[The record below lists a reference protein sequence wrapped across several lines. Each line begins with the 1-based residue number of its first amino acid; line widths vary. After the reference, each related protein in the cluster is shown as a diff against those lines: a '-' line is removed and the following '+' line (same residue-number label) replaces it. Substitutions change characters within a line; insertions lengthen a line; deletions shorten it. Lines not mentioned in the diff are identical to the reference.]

1 MRLFILFLYFISVF
15 SVNAQRNCTAAAN
28 TAMPVISGQS
38 NSISP
43 EKIITIP
50 VVVHVVYNNTV
61 ENISEAQ
68 IISQINSLNADFAKS
83 NKDFS
88 NVPSVFA
95 KLAANTSIRFELAK
109 TDPMG
114 KSTTGIV
121 RKKSTRMMWS
131 DDDKIKYMANGG
143 STTWDARS
151 YLNIWVCNTVP
162 GLTGY
167 ATFPGADRAVDG
179 IVVRYDAFGTIGK
192 VSAPF
197 NLGRTLTHEVGHWMG
212 LKHLWGDQQ
221 CGDDGIADTPKQR
234 SGNAGT
240 PVFPK
245 TTTCNNSVEG
255 EMFMNF
261 MDFTN
266 DASMGMFTAGQKTA
280 MRAQFEVNGKRN
292 SLLNSKAL
300 APAWNNNMEPE
311 ILTVNSRDIVVYPN
325 PVQSGNIKLL
335 VNINLGSNGKN
346 FAIISS
352 NGQIVKTGHL
362 LEIQEDIDVHSLAPG
377 IYQIRLTDVASNSF
391 TKFVKQ

>member
-1 MRLFILFLYFISVF
+1 MCSSIP
-15 SVNAQRNCTAAAN
+15 VNTTPTYLGQRN
-28 TAMPVISGQS
+28 S
-38 NSISP
+38 NAP
-43 EKIITIP
+43 EKLITIP
-50 VVVHVVYNNTV
+50 VVVHVVYNTV
-61 ENISEAQ
+61 AENISEAQ
-68 IISQINSLNADFAKS
+68 IISQIESLNADFAKS
-83 NKDFS
+83 NTDFS
-88 NVPSVFA
+88 NVPSVFS

-114 KSTTGIV
+114 KPTTGIV
-121 RKKSTRMMWS
+121 RKKSTRMTWT
-131 DDDKIKYMANGG
+131 DDDGVKFLSNGG
-143 STTWDARS
+143 STAWDAKS
-151 YLNIWVCNTVP
+151 YLNIWVCNTVS

-179 IVVRYDAFGTIGK
+179 IVVRYDAFGTTGK
-192 VSAPF
+192 LAAPF

-221 CGDDGIADTPKQR
+221 CGDDGIEDTPKQR
-234 SGNAGT
+234 SANIGS

-245 TTTCNNSVEG
+245 VSACNSSAEG

-266 DASMGMFTAGQKTA
+266 DASMGMFTAGQKSA
-280 MRAQFEVNGKRN
+280 MRAQFDINGKRN

-300 APAWNNNMEPE
+300 SAAWNNGFEPE
-311 ILTVNSRDIVVYPN
+311 VLTVNACEMVVYPN
-325 PVQSGNIKLL
+325 PVHSGNLKLL
-335 VNINLGSNGKN
+335 VNMNLGNNGKN

-362 LEIQEDIDVHSLAPG
+362 LSMEEEINVQTLSPG
-377 IYQIRLTDVASNSF
+377 VYQIRLTDVASNTF

>member
-1 MRLFILFLYFISVF
+1 MRLFILFLSFIIVF
-15 SVNAQRNCTAAAN
+15 SVNAQRNCTSAIN
-28 TAMPVISGQS
+28 MSMPVISTQG
-38 NSISP
+38 NSMSP

-50 VVVHVVYNNTV
+50 VVVHVVYNNIA

-68 IISQINSLNADFAKS
+68 IISQITSLNEDFAKS

-88 NVPSVFA
+88 KVPSVFA

-121 RKKSTRMMWS
+121 RKKTTRMMWT
-131 DDDKIKYMANGG
+131 DDDKIKYLANGG

-167 ATFPGADRAVDG
+167 ATFPGSDKAIDG
-179 IVVRYDAFGTIGK
+179 IVIRYDAFGTIGK
-192 VSAPF
+192 VNAPF

-221 CGDDGIADTPKQR
+221 CGDDGIEDTPKQR
-234 SGNAGT
+234 SGNSGT

-245 TTTCNNSVEG
+245 TTACNNTAEG

-266 DASMGMFTAGQKTA
+266 DASMGMFTDGQKTA
-280 MRAQFEVNGKRN
+280 MRVQFEINGKR
-292 SLLNSKAL
+292 SSFLNSKAL
-300 APAWNNNMEPE
+300 APAWNNNIEPE
-311 ILTVNSRDIVVYPN
+311 ILTVNTRDIVVYPN

-335 VNINLGSNGKN
+335 VNTVLGSNGRN

-362 LEIQEDIDVHSLAPG
+362 LEMEEDINVQSLAPG
-377 IYQIRLTDVASNSF
+377 IYQIRLTDIAANAS
-391 TKFVKQ
+391 TKFIKQ

>member
-1 MRLFILFLYFISVF
+1 M
-15 SVNAQRNCTAAAN
+15 
-28 TAMPVISGQS
+28 
-38 NSISP
+38 SP

-88 NVPSVFA
+88 NIPSVFA
-95 KLAANTSIRFELAK
+95 KLAANTNIQFELAK

-114 KSTTGIV
+114 KATTGVV
-121 RKKSTRMMWS
+121 RKKSTRLMWS
-131 DDDKIKYMANGG
+131 DDDKIKYQANGG
-143 STTWDARS
+143 STTWDAKS

-162 GLTGY
+162 GLSGY
-167 ATFPGADRAVDG
+167 ASFPGAERAVDG
-179 IVVRYDAFGTIGK
+179 IVIRYDAFGTIGK

-221 CGDDGIADTPKQR
+221 CGDDGIEDTPKQR
-234 SGNAGT
+234 SGNAGA

-245 TTTCNNSVEG
+245 TTACNNTAEG

-261 MDFTN
+261 MDFSN
-266 DASMGMFTAGQKTA
+266 DASMGMFTAGQKKA
-280 MRAQFEVNGKRN
+280 MRAQFEINGKRS

-300 APAWNNNMEPE
+300 APAWNNHMEPE
-311 ILTVNSRDIVVYPN
+311 ILTVNTRDLVVYPN

-335 VNINLGSNGKN
+335 VNTNLGSNGKN

-362 LEIQEDIDVHSLAPG
+362 LEMEEDINVQSLAPG
-377 IYQIRLTDVASNSF
+377 IYQIRLTDIASNSS

>member
-1 MRLFILFLYFISVF
+1 MRLFILFLFFISTL
-15 SVNAQRNCTAAAN
+15 SVNAQRNCSSAAY
-28 TAMPVISGQS
+28 TVMPFITGQS
-38 NSISP
+38 NSMSP

-50 VVVHVVYNNTV
+50 VVVHVVYNNAT

-68 IISQINSLNADFAKS
+68 IISQITSLNADFAKS
-83 NKDFS
+83 NNDFS
-88 NVPSVFA
+88 RVPSVFA

-114 KSTTGIV
+114 KSTTGII
-121 RKKSTRMMWS
+121 RKKTTRLMWS
-131 DDDKIKYMANGG
+131 DDNKIKYLAEGG

-167 ATFPGADRAVDG
+167 ATFPGTDRSVDG
-179 IVVRYDAFGTIGK
+179 IVIRYDAFGTVGK

-221 CGDDGIADTPKQR
+221 CGDDGIEDTPKQR
-234 SGNAGT
+234 SGNSGT

-245 TTTCNNSVEG
+245 TTECNNTAEG

-266 DASMGMFTAGQKTA
+266 DASMGMFTAGQKAA
-280 MRAQFEVNGKRN
+280 MRAQFEINGKRN

-300 APAWNNNMEPE
+300 APAWNNNMEPQ
-311 ILTVNSRDIVVYPN
+311 ILTVNTRDIVVYPN

-335 VNINLGSNGKN
+335 VNANLGSNGRN

-362 LEIQEDIDVHSLAPG
+362 LEMQEDIDVQSLAPG
-377 IYQIRLTDVASNSF
+377 IYQVRLTDVASNSS

>member
-1 MRLFILFLYFISVF
+1 MRLFILFLSFISVF
-15 SVNAQRNCTAAAN
+15 SVNAQRNCTAAQN
-28 TAMPVISGQS
+28 TAMPVISSQS
-38 NSISP
+38 NSMSP

-50 VVVHVVYNNTV
+50 VVVHVVYNNTA

-68 IISQINSLNADFAKS
+68 IISQITSLNADFAKS
-83 NKDFS
+83 NNDFS
-88 NVPSVFA
+88 KVPSVFA

-114 KSTTGIV
+114 NATTGII
-121 RKKSTRMMWS
+121 RKKSNRMMWT
-131 DDDKIKYMANGG
+131 DDDKIKYQANGG
-143 STTWDARS
+143 CTTWDSKS

-167 ATFPGADRAVDG
+167 ASFPGADRAVDG
-179 IVVRYDAFGTIGK
+179 IVIRYDAFGTVGK
-192 VSAPF
+192 VVAPF

-221 CGDDGIADTPKQR
+221 CGDDGIEDTPKQR
-234 SGNAGT
+234 NGNSGT

-245 TTTCNNSVEG
+245 TTACNNTAEG

-266 DASMGMFTAGQKTA
+266 DASMGMFTAGQKAA
-280 MRAQFEVNGKRN
+280 MRAQFEINGKRN
-292 SLLNSKAL
+292 SMLNSKAL
-300 APAWNNNMEPE
+300 APAWNNNMQPE
-311 ILTVNSRDIVVYPN
+311 ILTVNTRDIVVYPN

-335 VNINLGSNGKN
+335 VNTNIGSNGKN
-346 FAIISS
+346 YAIISS

-362 LEIQEDIDVHSLAPG
+362 LEMEEEINVQSLAPG
-377 IYQIRLTDVASNSF
+377 IYQIRLTDITSNSS

>member
-1 MRLFILFLYFISVF
+1 MRLFILFLSFIIVF
-15 SVNAQRNCTAAAN
+15 SVNAQRNCTSAMN
-28 TAMPVISGQS
+28 MSMPVISTQG
-38 NSISP
+38 NSMSP

-50 VVVHVVYNNTV
+50 VVVHVVYNNIA

-68 IISQINSLNADFAKS
+68 IISQITSLNEDFAKS

-88 NVPSVFA
+88 KVPSVFA

-121 RKKSTRMMWS
+121 RKKTTRMMWT
-131 DDDKIKYMANGG
+131 DDDKIKYLANGG

-162 GLTGY
+162 GLKGY
-167 ATFPGADRAVDG
+167 ATFPGSDKAIDG
-179 IVVRYDAFGTIGK
+179 IVIRYDAFGTIGK
-192 VSAPF
+192 VNAPF

-221 CGDDGIADTPKQR
+221 CGDDGIEDTPKQR
-234 SGNAGT
+234 SGNSGT

-245 TTTCNNSVEG
+245 TTACNNTAEG

-266 DASMGMFTAGQKTA
+266 DASMGMFTDGQKTA
-280 MRAQFEVNGKRN
+280 MRVQFEINGKR
-292 SLLNSKAL
+292 SSFLNSKAL
-300 APAWNNNMEPE
+300 APAWNNNIEPE
-311 ILTVNSRDIVVYPN
+311 ILTVNTRDIVVYPN

-335 VNINLGSNGKN
+335 VNTVLGSNGRN

-362 LEIQEDIDVHSLAPG
+362 LEMEEDINVQSLAPG
-377 IYQIRLTDVASNSF
+377 IYQIRLTDIAANAS

>member
-1 MRLFILFLYFISVF
+1 MRLFILFLSFISVL
-15 SVNAQRNCTAAAN
+15 SVNAQRNCSSAAY
-28 TAMPVISGQS
+28 TVMPVISGQS
-38 NSISP
+38 NSMSP

-50 VVVHVVYNNTV
+50 VVVHVVYNNAT

-68 IISQINSLNADFAKS
+68 IISQITSLNADFAKS
-83 NKDFS
+83 NNDFS
-88 NVPSVFA
+88 KVPSVFA

-114 KSTTGIV
+114 KSTTGII
-121 RKKSTRMMWS
+121 RKKTTRLMWS
-131 DDDKIKYMANGG
+131 DDNKIKYLAEGG

-179 IVVRYDAFGTIGK
+179 IVVRYDAFGTTGK

-221 CGDDGIADTPKQR
+221 CGDDGIEDTPKQR
-234 SGNAGT
+234 SGNSGT

-245 TTTCNNSVEG
+245 TTECNNTAEG

-266 DASMGMFTAGQKTA
+266 DASMGMFTTGQKAA
-280 MRAQFEVNGKRN
+280 MRAQFEINGKRN
-292 SLLNSKAL
+292 TLLNSKAL
-300 APAWNNNMEPE
+300 APAWNNNMEPQ
-311 ILTVNSRDIVVYPN
+311 ILTVNARDIVVYPN

-335 VNINLGSNGKN
+335 VNANLGSNGRN

-362 LEIQEDIDVHSLAPG
+362 LEIQEDINVQSLAPG
-377 IYQIRLTDVASNSF
+377 IYQIRLTDVGSNAS
-391 TKFVKQ
+391 TKFVVQ

>member
-1 MRLFILFLYFISVF
+1 MRLFILFLSFF
-15 SVNAQRNCTAAAN
+15 SVVSAGAQRICASAAYSATPSIAN
-28 TAMPVISGQS
+28 QS
-38 NSISP
+38 NSMSP
-43 EKIITIP
+43 EKVITIP
-50 VVVHVVYNNTV
+50 VVVHIVYNNTA

-68 IISQINSLNADFAKS
+68 IISQIESLNADFAMS

-88 NVPSVFA
+88 KVPSVFA

-114 KSTTGIV
+114 KATTGIV
-121 RKKSTRMMWS
+121 RKKSSRMMWS
-131 DDDKIKYMANGG
+131 DDDKIKYVSNGG
-143 STTWDARS
+143 STTWDSKS

-179 IVVRYDAFGTIGK
+179 IVVRYDAFGTTGK
-192 VSAPF
+192 AVAPF
-197 NLGRTLTHEVGHWMG
+197 HLGRTVTHEVGHWMG

-221 CGDDGIADTPKQR
+221 CGDDGIEDTPKQR
-234 SGNAGT
+234 SGNAGMPT
-240 PVFPK
+240 FPRV
-245 TTTCNNSVEG
+245 TICNTSAEG

-266 DASMGMFTAGQKTA
+266 DASMGMFTNGQKSA
-280 MRAQFEVNGKRN
+280 MRAQFEINGKRN

-300 APAWNNNMEPE
+300 AAAWNNNFEPE
-311 ILTVNSRDIVVYPN
+311 VLTVNTREMVVYPN

-335 VNINLGSNGKN
+335 VNMNLGNNGKN

-362 LEIQEDIDVHSLAPG
+362 LSMEEEINVQTLSPG
-377 IYQIRLTDVASNSF
+377 VYQIRLTDVASNTF

>member
-1 MRLFILFLYFISVF
+1 MRLFILFLSIISAF
-15 SVNAQRNCTAAAN
+15 TVNAQRNCTAAAN
-28 TAMPVISGQS
+28 TAMPIMSSQS
-38 NSISP
+38 NSMSA

-68 IISQINSLNADFAKS
+68 IISQINSLNADFAKA
-83 NKDFS
+83 NKDFL

-95 KLAANTSIRFELAK
+95 KLAANTSIQFELAK

-114 KSTTGIV
+114 KATTGIV
-121 RKKSTRMMWS
+121 RKKSTRMMWT
-131 DDDKIKYMANGG
+131 DDDKIKYLANGG
-143 STTWDARS
+143 STTWDTRS

-167 ATFPGADRAVDG
+167 SSFPGADRAVDG
-179 IVVRYDAFGTIGK
+179 IVIRYDAFGTTGK

-197 NLGRTLTHEVGHWMG
+197 HLGRTLTHEVGHWMG
-212 LKHLWGDQQ
+212 LKHLWGDNQ
-221 CGDDGIADTPKQR
+221 CGDDGIEDTPKQR
-234 SGNAGT
+234 SGNSGA

-245 TTTCNNSVEG
+245 TTACNNTAEG

-266 DASMGMFTAGQKTA
+266 DASMGMFTAGQKMA
-280 MRAQFEVNGKRN
+280 MRAQFEINGKRN

-311 ILTVNSRDIVVYPN
+311 ILTVNTRDMVVYPN

-335 VNINLGSNGKN
+335 VNTNIGSNGKN

-362 LEIQEDIDVHSLAPG
+362 LEMEEDINVQSLAPG
-377 IYQIRLTDVASNSF
+377 IYQIRLTDIASNSS

>member
-1 MRLFILFLYFISVF
+1 MRLFILFLSFISIF
-15 SVNAQRNCTAAAN
+15 SVNAQRNCTSALH
-28 TAMPVISGQS
+28 TAMPVISSQS
-38 NSISP
+38 NSMSP

-50 VVVHVVYNNTV
+50 VVVHVVYNNTA

-68 IISQINSLNADFAKS
+68 IISQITSLNADFAKS
-83 NKDFS
+83 NNDFS
-88 NVPSVFA
+88 KVPSVFA

-114 KSTTGIV
+114 KSTTGII
-121 RKKSTRMMWS
+121 RKKSTRMMWT
-131 DDDKIKYMANGG
+131 DDDKIKYLANGG

-167 ATFPGADRAVDG
+167 ASFPGADRAVDG
-179 IVVRYDAFGTIGK
+179 IVIRYDAFGSVGK
-192 VSAPF
+192 VVAPF

-221 CGDDGIADTPKQR
+221 CGDDGIEDTPKQR
-234 SGNAGT
+234 SGNSGT

-245 TTTCNNSVEG
+245 TTACNSTSDG

-280 MRAQFEVNGKRN
+280 MRAQFEINGKR
-292 SLLNSKAL
+292 SSILNSKAL

-311 ILTVNSRDIVVYPN
+311 ILTVNTRDVVVYPN

-335 VNINLGSNGKN
+335 VNTNLGSNGKN
-346 FAIISS
+346 YAIISS

-362 LEIQEDIDVHSLAPG
+362 LEMEEDINVQSLAPG
-377 IYQIRLTDVASNSF
+377 IYQIRLTDIASNSS

>member
-1 MRLFILFLYFISVF
+1 MRLFILFFSFISVI
-15 SVNAQRNCTAAAN
+15 SVNAQRNCTAIIN
-28 TAMPVISGQS
+28 SAMPVISSQS
-38 NSISP
+38 NSMSP

-50 VVVHVVYNNTV
+50 VVVHVVYNNAV

-68 IISQINSLNADFAKS
+68 IISQITSLNADFTKS
-83 NKDFS
+83 NNDFS
-88 NVPSVFA
+88 KVPSVFA

-114 KSTTGIV
+114 KSTTGII
-121 RKKSTRMMWS
+121 RKKSTRMMWT
-131 DDDKIKYMANGG
+131 DDDKIKYQANGG
-143 STTWDARS
+143 STTWDAKS

-167 ATFPGADRAVDG
+167 ASFPGADRAVDG
-179 IVVRYDAFGTIGK
+179 IVIRYDAFGTVGK
-192 VSAPF
+192 VLAPF

-221 CGDDGIADTPKQR
+221 CGDDGIGDTPKQR
-234 SGNAGT
+234 NGNSGT

-245 TTTCNNSVEG
+245 T
-255 EMFMNF
+255 
-261 MDFTN
+261 D
-266 DASMGMFTAGQKTA
+266 
-280 MRAQFEVNGKRN
+280 GKR
-292 SLLNSKAL
+292 SSMLNSKAL

-311 ILTVNSRDIVVYPN
+311 ILTVNTRDIVVYPN

-335 VNINLGSNGKN
+335 VNTNLGSNGKN
-346 FAIISS
+346 YAIISS

-362 LEIQEDIDVHSLAPG
+362 LEMEEDINVQSLAPG
-377 IYQIRLTDVASNSF
+377 IYQIRLTDIASNSS